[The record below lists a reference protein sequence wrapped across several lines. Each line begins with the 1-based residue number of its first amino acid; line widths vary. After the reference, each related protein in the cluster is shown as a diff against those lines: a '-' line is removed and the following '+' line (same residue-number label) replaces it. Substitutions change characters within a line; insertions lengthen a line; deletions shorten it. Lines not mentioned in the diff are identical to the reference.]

1 MKNCGNVYIKFL
13 CKDGPEIRNYIKE
26 KKNTISY
33 LFFMYRHIYMKLNR
47 IRLLR
52 FNVSGFKLTSSTT
65 LKTSTSLYF
74 LKRLRRDKSGW
85 RRRRRRMGVKK
96 LSALSQIQT
105 LNCSASLTLS
115 GFAGSMFSSAV
126 LLSISATWLM
136 NRERGPVEGQTLH
149 LVALQW
155 SAHSAW
161 LNASS

>member
-1 MKNCGNVYIKFL
+1 MVGGGGGL
-13 CKDGPEIRNYIKE
+13 
-26 KKNTISY
+26 
-33 LFFMYRHIYMKLNR
+33 
-47 IRLLR
+47 
-52 FNVSGFKLTSSTT
+52 
-65 LKTSTSLYF
+65 
-74 LKRLRRDKSGW
+74 
-85 RRRRRRMGVKK
+85 KK

-105 LNCSASLTLS
+105 LTCSASLTLS

-155 SAHSAW
+155 AAHSAW